1 MYFSFLIESFSQNKV
16 ESLRLPLS
24 CDYHLNSV
32 IVPLVQT
39 HLGKYFPK
47 LNSKLSQ
54 NNFKDIMVETKL
66 TALIWKDIFLWSTYL
81 TFLFFREVFDCKK
94 SPTDG
99 FVWKHQ
105 DLLHNNDR
113 HGHHPTRL
121 ESFIY
126 LHFKIIEP
134 GVGYRQRRTSSLS
147 PGSNPLLLP
156 IHFLQTSP
164 IQYYHF
170 VKSFFSCRDF

>member
-39 HLGKYFPK
+39 HLGKYLPK

-66 TALIWKDIFLWSTYL
+66 TALIWKDIFVGNLFD
-81 TFLFFREVFDCKK
+81 FLIFQG
-94 SPTDG
+94 S
-99 FVWKHQ
+99 VW
-105 DLLHNNDR
+105 L
-113 HGHHPTRL
+113 
-121 ESFIY
+121 
-126 LHFKIIEP
+126 
-134 GVGYRQRRTSSLS
+134 
-147 PGSNPLLLP
+147 
-156 IHFLQTSP
+156 
-164 IQYYHF
+164 
-170 VKSFFSCRDF
+170 